1 MTHDYTK
8 VHRDVA
14 AGQIAGDLIKSGYY
28 GEDIEIFGSI
38 CQAGERKIAVY
49 GFDQESVALKLYEY
63 FHKGAEVGHIKTK
76 AYHLEKMNQ
85 DQAPQVADFLA
96 YLKDG
101 IDCAEEVVETEKPKF
116 VWSGFAYRENGVAK
130 TLING
135 YFPYVLE
142 HYLTYKEKNVPVSKI
157 EFHVFSA
164 MNFERE
170 EIKAE
175 LREVLKKAQF

>member
-1 MTHDYTK
+1 
-8 VHRDVA
+8 
-14 AGQIAGDLIKSGYY
+14 
-28 GEDIEIFGSI
+28 
-38 CQAGERKIAVY
+38 
-49 GFDQESVALKLYEY
+49 
-63 FHKGAEVGHIKTK
+63 
-76 AYHLEKMNQ
+76 
-85 DQAPQVADFLA
+85 
-96 YLKDG
+96 
-101 IDCAEEVVETEKPKF
+101 
-116 VWSGFAYRENGVAK
+116 WSGFAYRENGVAK